1 MRISWCIQLIHTS
14 PGLFSLVSVSLSFS
28 PFLYFWIFRPCNTV
42 GCSTVFHSKL
52 CTSFYGH
59 NFLRC
64 VLWKYFQDMHS
75 ITSCCLVSCFCLPRF
90 DSEILDILQY
100 HDCYHKLE
108 TFPYV
113 SPHCLFF
120 PFQCESGNYVFLIG
134 LAVLLVSIY
143 IDQQLVGLSWMKSF
157 TSSFT
162 SFLVKFMKWV
172 SFPSG
177 SSVLFWTASQNIDL
191 K

>member
-1 MRISWCIQLIHTS
+1 MTSDPMLLDAHFLMHSVDTYFSWFVFLSIGVSIF
-14 PGLFSLVSVSLSFS
+14 FS
-28 PFLYFWIFRPCNTV
+28 
-42 GCSTVFHSKL
+42 HSKL

-143 IDQQLVGLSWMKSF
+143 IDQQLVGLS
-157 TSSFT
+157 
-162 SFLVKFMKWV
+162 
-172 SFPSG
+172 
-177 SSVLFWTASQNIDL
+177 
-191 K
+191 